1 MYAAFDWYPLVDP
14 ADRYPL
20 RFSRQRLYCF
30 AQTGVCGVHV
40 VVDDRQIKV
49 LFIQPLDLLRLLQ
62 GVPEIP
68 LLKRK
73 PITRR
78 EILIFNEQ
86 NALSHEWDPT
96 VGSVTVSSQ
105 AH

>member
-30 AQTGVCGVHV
+30 AQTGVCGAHV

-49 LFIQPLDLLRLLQ
+49 LFVQPLDLLRLLQ

-73 PITRR
+73 PMTRR
-78 EILIFNEQ
+78 EILIFNE
-86 NALSHEWDPT
+86 
-96 VGSVTVSSQ
+96 
-105 AH
+105 